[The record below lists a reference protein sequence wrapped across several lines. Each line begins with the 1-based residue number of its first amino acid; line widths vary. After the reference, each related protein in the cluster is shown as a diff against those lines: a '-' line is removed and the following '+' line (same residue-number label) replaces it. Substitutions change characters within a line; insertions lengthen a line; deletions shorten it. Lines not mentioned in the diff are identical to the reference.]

1 MQPAGAQTTK
11 ETVMKARDLMTH
23 PAITCH
29 VNDPLNMAAHRM
41 WDQDCGAL
49 PVVNDDGKVT
59 GMITDRDICMA
70 AYTQGRPLDAMLVN
84 SAMATH
90 VVSVSPD
97 QTILDVEQ
105 LMATHQIRRIPVVD
119 AEGKPLGI
127 ISIDDLA
134 KEAARPESRIK
145 QGMAKVTNTLAAIC
159 RPRNTKHAA

>member
-1 MQPAGAQTTK
+1 
-11 ETVMKARDLMTH
+11 MKARDLMTH

-70 AYTQGRPLDAMLVN
+70 AYTQGRSLDAMLVN

-90 VVSVSPD
+90 VVSVGPD
-97 QTILDVEQ
+97 QSILDVEQ

-119 AEGKPLGI
+119 AEGKAVGV

-134 KEAARPESRIK
+134 KEAARPESRLK
-145 QGMAKVTNTLAAIC
+145 QGTAKVTNTLAAIC
-159 RPRNTKHAA
+159 RPRNRKHAA